1 MSKHLN
7 QISPLSTRGKIRL
20 RYKKS
25 LDVYGNVNLTPV
37 KVDELLALAWD
48 AKRNPSAYWV
58 NFLFGDTP
66 PHHHTAIQKSTPA
79 LSSISVRHRL
89 LKFLGG
95 RV

>member
-1 MSKHLN
+1 MSKHLD

-48 AKRNPSAYWV
+48 AKRNPSAYWL
-58 NFLFGDTP
+58 NFVFGLTP
-66 PHHHTAIQKSTPA
+66 PYPHPRFVSWASC
-79 LSSISVRHRL
+79 RRL
-89 LKFLGG
+89 AY
-95 RV
+95 